1 MAREFLGTGWKFP
14 IRMNARGGFSMSS
27 KEQNIEEAIWII
39 LATAKQERVMEPD
52 FGCGM
57 HDYVFAPNDP
67 ATRSSIAYEVQ
78 KALAEY
84 EPRIEASVPRVESS
98 PDAPNRLLIH
108 IDYRVRSNNQKRNL
122 VYPFYLQE
130 P

>member
-1 MAREFLGTGWKFP
+1 
-14 IRMNARGGFSMSS
+14 
-27 KEQNIEEAIWII
+27 
-39 LATAKQERVMEPD
+39 
-52 FGCGM
+52 
-57 HDYVFAPNDP
+57 
-67 ATRSSIAYEVQ
+67 
-78 KALAEY
+78 
-84 EPRIEASVPRVESS
+84 VESS